1 MAKNSRS
8 RRNHKKGGSPGR
20 SRTTKRSAQVGI
32 PMPEHRRE
40 QILQFEERSA
50 RFSFPDMTEEERE
63 QHANRRS
70 AVLNMLR
77 FKRGTSDWSKIT
89 TLGIAISHA
98 INMPK

>member
-8 RRNHKKGGSPGR
+8 RKNHKKGGSPSR
-20 SRTTKRSAQVGI
+20 SSTSRRSAPVGI

-40 QILQFEERSA
+40 QILQFEERTE
-50 RFSFPDMTEEERE
+50 RYVFPDLTEEEK
-63 QHANRRS
+63 QHYANRRS
-70 AVLNMLR
+70 TILNSLR

-89 TLGIAISHA
+89 SLGIAISHA